1 MTVYSNLKPLISIIT
16 VCYNSEDTIAKTIES
31 IINQRYKKIEFII
44 IDGKSEDK
52 TLSIINNYKNKYIQN
67 HI

>member
-16 VCYNSEDTIAKTIES
+16 VCYNSEDTIAKQLKVLLTKDI
-31 IINQRYKKIEFII
+31 KIEFII

-52 TLSIINNYKNKYIQN
+52 TLYYK
-67 HI
+67 

>member
-31 IINQRYKKIEFII
+31 IINQRYKNRIYHHRWKI
-44 IDGKSEDK
+44 
-52 TLSIINNYKNKYIQN
+52 
-67 HI
+67 